1 MQKYGQKEPPEHA
14 VKNNDIA
21 ALRSLRISDI
31 FLNLGK
37 DDRRTHLHYSIVNDC
52 FEIMKMLLRHGHSV
66 DARDSFGRTALHYVA
81 FNNNFKVM
89 KMLRQYHASVNAK
102 SNIGKKP
109 LHRAACNNSIA
120 VIKFLLRNGAN
131 IHDKNNGGWTPFHV
145 AAMHNQSEAMKVLLK
160 RGTDHVLRDEDIIS
174 TGAVEQLKN
183 HLASISLF
191 VALSN
196 VRG

>member
-1 MQKYGQKEPPEHA
+1 MQKYGSKEPPKHA

-21 ALRSLRISDI
+21 ALRSLRMSAI

-66 DARDSFGRTALHYVA
+66 DARDNFGRTALYYVA
-81 FNNNFKVM
+81 FNNNIKVM

-102 SNIGKKP
+102 GKKP
-109 LHRAACNNSIA
+109 LRRAACNNSIA

-145 AAMHNQSEAMKVLLK
+145 AAMHNQSEAMEVLLK
-160 RGTDHVLRDEDIIS
+160 RGADLVLLMPETIL
-174 TGAVEQLKN
+174 VEQLFTRWP
-183 HLASISLF
+183 LTIISK
-191 VALSN
+191 
-196 VRG
+196 